1 MPSWVSLNPSE
12 CQDFS
17 AINKMGCFAPHFGI
31 NLQFIIIN
39 NLYDV
44 ELQTFTRQDSAINRL
59 YVVFICSFSELT
71 PAAGN
76 W

>member
-31 NLQFIIIN
+31 NLQLIIIN

-44 ELQTFTRQDSAINRL
+44 ALQTFKIAQSTVYKFSS
-59 YVVFICSFSELT
+59 YVHLANLLLPREI
-71 PAAGN
+71 G
-76 W
+76 